1 MLLASG
7 QPPSRLPLRR
17 QTMDTATLAWLVSRG
32 VDDRVG
38 VCREELLSMKISP
51 ADRSPEGWIK
61 KQGMP
66 NGGRTYL
73 RYLPPVGCR

>member
-38 VCREELLSMKISP
+38 GLQRGTAQHEDQSS
-51 ADRSPEGWIK
+51 RSPEGWIK

-73 RYLPPVGCR
+73 PPCGL